1 MKLKIL
7 DRYIMGKYI
16 STFLF
21 SSLIFSLI
29 IIVVDISQKVE
40 KFVSEDLTL
49 MQIVMEY
56 YVFFVPH
63 INILLW
69 PLFALVSVIFFTSRL
84 ASNSEIISI
93 LNAGVSFK
101 RFSVP
106 YIATALLLIVIHLM
120 ANHIWIPQASKHR
133 LKFENTYITKGKKQY
148 DKSNNIHLFT
158 DEDTKIYVRYFR
170 EQDSTISDLR
180 LERFEDLK
188 LVYMLKAKRVTW
200 QHETQKWRVSDYQ
213 IHTFDGL
220 NETLTKVNDQPFD
233 TTFNMVPSDFIRFSN
248 EKEMMTSPEIR
259 QQIESERLRGLS
271 NTRILEVEIYRRNAE
286 AYTLIILTL
295 MGLAI
300 ASRKVRGGMGLHLAT
315 GVSIGAGYIVF
326 SKFALTFAQGN
337 VIPPAIGVWIP
348 NIIFTLITV
357 FLLSK
362 AQK

>member
-1 MKLKIL
+1 
-7 DRYIMGKYI
+7 MGKYI
-16 STFLF
+16 GTFLF
-21 SSLIFSLI
+21 ASLIFSLI

-49 MQIVMEY
+49 NQIIFDY
-56 YVFFVPH
+56 YVYFVPH
-63 INILLW
+63 INIMLW

-101 RFSVP
+101 RVMIP
-106 YIATALLLIVIHLM
+106 YILTAILLIIVHLM
-120 ANHIWIPQASKHR
+120 ANHTWVPQASKHR
-133 LKFENTYITKGKKQY
+133 LKFENTYISKGKKQY

-158 DEDTKIYVRYFR
+158 DENTKIFVRYFR

-180 LERFEDLK
+180 LERFEDLD

-200 QHETQKWRVSDYQ
+200 QPETKKWRVSDYL

-233 TTFNMVPSDFIRFSN
+233 TVLNMVPKDFIRFTN
-248 EKEMMTSPEIR
+248 EKEMMTSAEIR

-271 NTRILEVEIYRRNAE
+271 NTRIFEVEIYRRYAD
-286 AYTLIILTL
+286 AYTLLILTL

-315 GVSIGAGYIVF
+315 GISIGAGYIVF

-348 NIIFTLITV
+348 NIIFTVITIY
-357 FLLSK
+357 LLSK